1 MKNIRRNKKNKIHFG
16 ESSLLLD
23 KISVNRKKDKKAL
36 DNIKFSSDTDYSRE
50 NARKKKDV
58 NKLNSTRSSST
69 RTSSRKRG
77 GKHTVDKKRRSLY
90 QKKRESSELKFA
102 FIYPLLLLIIVE
114 SISRRGILESFN
126 FLKEYPIQFIANY
139 LLLFIIFSFTI
150 FFRRKRFVRF
160 LTSFIIIALAFT
172 SGILMVLRG
181 MPLFPYDIFSIKEAI
196 KISSIF
202 LSLRLELIIG
212 IVVVA
217 FISLLIFLF
226 MKEGKKDRFVG
237 KKNIIALIV
246 ALSIYIIAIPQLS
259 SAKIMSPM
267 AWNPN
272 GSFEKNGFTY
282 SFLRESVFAIR
293 KKPDGYNKEKMEE
306 LRSKLD
312 KKVAEDDRVLLS
324 GNKKPNIIFVQLE
337 AFMDPTRLAGTSFN
351 KDPMP
356 NMRKLM
362 ANYTSGLV
370 DVPVTGGGT
379 ARTEY
384 EVLSGSSFD
393 YLNPGEIPYQTF
405 LSEKPSLSM
414 ARNLNDSGYKTV
426 AIHNYY
432 QKFYNRNKGL
442 ENLGFQKFV
451 PLDVMTNVEYTPMY
465 WPKDH
470 ILSKYIEE
478 QLENRNNRVKENVT
492 ANSKAKP
499 SFVFTVSTQGHSKY
513 PTREL
518 KGEYPIKLV
527 NSKLPKSDQNQITY
541 YANQVK
547 EMDDF
552 VGELVENTNKS
563 KEPTVLVLYG
573 DHLPALNIITRGDAG
588 VNKFKSLFTIVNNFG
603 PKKIEIPKDF
613 QAYQL
618 STMVLKMAG
627 QPYGPLNLVH
637 AYMQDDKDYQ
647 KNLHLIEYDILFG
660 KKYFLKEN
668 EMPEKTSMEV
678 ASNELKLEK
687 VEQRNGDFFILG
699 QGFNRNTAV
708 YIDGKRVESDYYD
721 DKTLKLYDNFY
732 SGEKEVS
739 LELLDNNE
747 NKIQETNKIKFK
759 F

>member
-1 MKNIRRNKKNKIHFG
+1 MKNIRRNKKNKLHFG
-16 ESSLLLD
+16 EASLLLE
-23 KISVNRKKDKKAL
+23 KTSVNRKENKTPL
-36 DNIKFSSDTDYSRE
+36 DTISFSSDNRRDS
-50 NARKKKDV
+50 RKKKDF
-58 NKLNSTRSSST
+58 NKSDSTRSSSN
-69 RTSSRKRG
+69 RTSSRRRG
-77 GKHTVDKKRRSLY
+77 GKHKVNKKRKSLY
-90 QKKRESSELKFA
+90 HKKRESSELKFA
-102 FIYPLLLLIIVE
+102 FIYPLLVLIIIE
-114 SISRRGILESFN
+114 SISRRGILESFQ

-150 FFRRKRFVRF
+150 FFRRKKFVRF
-160 LTSFIIIALAFT
+160 LVSFVLIALAFT

-181 MPLFPYDIFSIKEAI
+181 MPLFPYDVFSIKEAV

-202 LSLRLELIIG
+202 LSLRLEVIIG
-212 IVVVA
+212 LVVIS

-226 MKEGKKDRFVG
+226 MREGKKERFIG
-237 KKNIIALIV
+237 KKNVIALLI
-246 ALSIYIIAIPQLS
+246 AIAIYIIAIPQLS
-259 SAKIMSPM
+259 AAKIMSPM

-272 GSFEKNGFTY
+272 ASFEKNGFTY
-282 SFLRESVFAIR
+282 SFLRETIFAIR
-293 KKPDGYNKEKMEE
+293 KKPEGYNEKKMKE
-306 LRSKLD
+306 LRSELD
-312 KKVAEDDRVLLS
+312 KKASEDDRVKLTD
-324 GNKKPNIIFVQLE
+324 NKKPNIIFVQLE
-337 AFMDPTRLAGTSFN
+337 AFMDPTRLAGTKFN

-362 ANYTSGLV
+362 ENYTSGLM

-414 ARNLNDSGYKTV
+414 ATNLKNNGYKTV

-470 ILSKYIEE
+470 ILAKYIEE
-478 QLENRNNRVKENVT
+478 QLESRNNMVKKNASQNDET
-492 ANSKAKP
+492 KA
-499 SFVFTVSTQGHSKY
+499 SLVFTVSTQGHSKY
-513 PTREL
+513 PTKEL
-518 KGEYPIKLV
+518 KGKNPIKLV
-527 NSKLPKSDQNQITY
+527 DSKLPESDQNQITY

-552 VGELVENTNKS
+552 VGELIEDTNKS
-563 KEPTVLVLYG
+563 KEPTVLVFYG
-573 DHLPALNIITRGDAG
+573 DHLPALNTITKGESG

-603 PKKIEIPKDF
+603 PKKIDVPKDF

-618 STMVLKMAG
+618 STMVLDIAG
-627 QPYGPLNLVH
+627 QPYGPMNLVH
-637 AYMQDDKDYQ
+637 AYMKDDKDYQ
-647 KNLHLIEYDILFG
+647 EKLHLIEYDILFG
-660 KKYFLKEN
+660 KKYFLKDSEI
-668 EMPEKTSMEV
+668 PKKSHMEV

-687 VEQRNGDFFILG
+687 VEQRNGDFFVLG

-708 YIDGKRVESDYYD
+708 YIDGKKVESDYYD

-739 LELLDNNE
+739 LELLDNND